1 MTNTREYP
9 RAGSE
14 KSVPVPVPA
23 MSSTRIT
30 VPAKP
35 KTRAGLV
42 TLIINVTFLK
52 IRKLDMRH
60 FT

>member
-1 MTNTREYP
+1 MINTREYP

-23 MSSTRIT
+23 
-30 VPAKP
+30 KP

-42 TLIINVTFLK
+42 TLV
-52 IRKLDMRH
+52 
-60 FT
+60 